1 MQAPASSGGYGGGGN
16 PYRQQQPAPFVNVQN
31 MQPVIMQPPPPPYN
45 PNPVG
50 PGMPPPQAVPV
61 PQVYAAQPMVMQ
73 QQPIE
78 HPMLHMKTVMPQ
90 QQQQQQQQAMV
101 MQQQQPVVA
110 APIEH
115 PMLHMKTVM
124 PPQQQQMGT
133 RVAGQR
139 TQKQMDRDAKRS
151 SVLGC
156 CCCLLCGC

>member
-1 MQAPASSGGYGGGGN
+1 MVTAEREINEESVLISQDLGRFEMQAPASSGGYGGGGN

-31 MQPVIMQPPPPPYN
+31 MQPVMQPPPPPYS

-61 PQVYAAQPMVMQ
+61 PQVYAPAQPMVMQ
-73 QQPIE
+73 QQQ
-78 HPMLHMKTVMPQ
+78 H
-90 QQQQQQQQAMV
+90 
-101 MQQQQPVVA
+101 PVVA

>member
-16 PYRQQQPAPFVNVQN
+16 PYRQQQPAPFVKNVQN
-31 MQPVIMQPPPPPYN
+31 MQPVMQPPPPPYD
-45 PNPVG
+45 PNPVVQVVGVQPLPHSHGG

-73 QQPIE
+73 QQ
-78 HPMLHMKTVMPQ
+78 
-90 QQQQQQQQAMV
+90 
-101 MQQQQPVVA
+101 
-110 APIEH
+110 PIEH